1 MKTKCQFTSYKSTIK
16 FSYSQPPKKNKE
28 KKKAKNAPATKT
40 KNAMRTQQLRDKK
53 LNFGSYLERHEDHQS
68 TEKRTD
74 AWGPPTTQK
83 NKKERKRIKGRS
95 AHGHERAIFH
105 IEKYDWPIT
114 GGRFFAYRHRHFD
127 ISLSISSLS
136 ITVIGPGGWVLVV
149 PTEMQFYVDLFF
161 KFTTLQFW
169 TIKKYI

>member
-68 TEKRTD
+68 SEKRTD
-74 AWGPPTTQK
+74 ASGPPTTQK
-83 NKKERKRIKGRS
+83 NRKERKRIKGRTP
-95 AHGHERAIFH
+95 HGHDRAIFD
-105 IEKYDWPIT
+105 IEKYDRPIT
-114 GGRFFAYRHRHFD
+114 GCRFFAYRHFD
-127 ISLSISSLS
+127 ISLSISGRS
-136 ITVIGPGGWVLVV
+136 ITVIGPGAWLLVV
-149 PTEMQFYVDLFF
+149 PTEMKCYVQF
-161 KFTTLQFW
+161 
-169 TIKKYI
+169 